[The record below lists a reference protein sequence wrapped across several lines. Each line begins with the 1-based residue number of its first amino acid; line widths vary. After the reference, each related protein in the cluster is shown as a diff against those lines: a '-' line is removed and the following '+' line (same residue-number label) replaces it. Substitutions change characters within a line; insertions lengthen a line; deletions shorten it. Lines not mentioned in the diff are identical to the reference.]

1 MDITALGV
9 AIAIFTGL
17 GCGLGMGLATGKAC
31 EAIARQPE
39 ASGKIQSVF
48 MLGLVF
54 TESIAIYGLLVAILI
69 LFK

>member
-1 MDITALGV
+1 MGA

>member
-1 MDITALGV
+1 MDITALGA

-17 GCGLGMGLATGKAC
+17 GGGLGMGLATGKAC

>member
-1 MDITALGV
+1 MDIPALGA

>member
-1 MDITALGV
+1 MDITALGA

-69 LFK
+69 LFN